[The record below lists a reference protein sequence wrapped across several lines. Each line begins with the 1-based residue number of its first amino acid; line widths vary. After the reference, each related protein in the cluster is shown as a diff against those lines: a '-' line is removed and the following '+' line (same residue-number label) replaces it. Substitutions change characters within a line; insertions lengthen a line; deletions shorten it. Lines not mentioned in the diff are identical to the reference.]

1 MIRFIIKGLL
11 RDKHRSRLPLIIV
24 SFGVMLT
31 VFLYTWITGFL
42 SDSINM
48 NAKLSTGHVK
58 VITRAYRDNM
68 DQLPIDLALTG
79 SKNLLEELKK
89 DHPDVTW
96 VERIEFGGLL
106 DVPDAIGET
115 RSQGPFTGFG
125 VDLFGSSEEAQRLN
139 LSRVLVEGRL
149 PSSEGEILVSSM
161 FADKL
166 GIKVNDKVTFIGTTM
181 YGEMS
186 IFNFRVCGTI
196 KYGAIALDRGSVIMD
211 IRDARKALD
220 MEDACNEILGYT
232 DKEYYDDMK
241 ATLLMKSFMSRQKA
255 SAGRFDPVMIR
266 LRDQNDLGSLID
278 YMTSVMGFISF
289 VFILIMSVVLWNT
302 GLVGG
307 LRRYG
312 EVGLRLAIGEEKG
325 HIYRS
330 MIAESA
336 FIGFAGSVIGVT
348 IGMII
353 SWIVEQKGFDFSG
366 VMQNATMLMPGVF
379 RTRITTESWFIGFI
393 PGLIATVLGTMLSGI
408 GIYRRETARLFKEL
422 QLQ

>member
-241 ATLLMKSFMSRQKA
+241 ATLLMQSFMSRQKA
-255 SAGRFDPVMIR
+255 LAGRFDPVMIR